1 MKHLSLF
8 LCFKYLCRKKIVLLS
23 IASVAMCCG
32 LLIVVSSLF
41 SGFIEAVESS
51 ASENM
56 GDVVIEATRGL
67 RIPEYDV
74 LIGELEKLEVVEA
87 ATAVLSTNGG
97 LLFLGK
103 GNVRAVYLWGIEVDR
118 RERVTPFSK
127 YLVGGGNGEGLGDNG
142 DSIIDGYV
150 GIGVVAKSDDVTDEY
165 DYEKVKEFVGRK
177 VRITTGTSGSEKPKR
192 ITFRIAD
199 IAQSGIY
206 LFDSNFV
213 YLPIE
218 ELTKEL
224 YPEQGKLANMIQIK
238 VAGGVDAEAVVEAIR
253 SVWLKFGD
261 DKDIYWA
268 SLADVETSRQKQ
280 AKLIGEYRKQMGILM
295 LIFGVVSGGVILLIF
310 CIFYLIVMT
319 KLKDI
324 AIIKSCGLGSSG
336 VAILFVFFGLVVG
349 VAGSAVG
356 IFVGWLVTTNINSVE
371 AWVSSALGLKLWKS
385 STYMFSKIPN
395 VVYWDYVYWIVGA
408 AIIAAVVGALVP
420 AIAASRVRP
429 VRILRYE

>member
-23 IASVAMCCG
+23 VAAVAMCCG

-41 SGFIEAVESS
+41 SGFITAVENS

-56 GDVVIEATRGL
+56 GDVVIEAERGW
-67 RIPEYDV
+67 RISDYDE
-74 LIGELEKLEVVEA
+74 LISELEKEEVVEA

-103 GNVRAVYLWGIEVDR
+103 GNVRAVYLWGIEVER
-118 RERVTPFSK
+118 RDRVTEFSK
-127 YLVGGGNGEGLGDNG
+127 YFVGGGDGDDDGSSG
-142 DSIIDGYV
+142 DDVISGYV
-150 GIGVVAKSDDVTDEY
+150 GIGVVARPDEVTDEY
-165 DYEKVKEFVGRK
+165 DYDEVKGYVGRK
-177 VRITTGTSGSEKPKR
+177 VFITTGTSGSEKPKR
-192 ITFRIAD
+192 IPFRVGD
-199 IAQSGIY
+199 IVRSGIHQ
-206 LFDSNFV
+206 FDSNFI

-218 ELTKEL
+218 ELTRKL
-224 YPEQGKLANMIQIK
+224 YPEKGKIANMIQIK
-238 VAGGVDAEAVVEAIR
+238 VADGINEVAAVAKIGR
-253 SVWLKFGD
+253 VWLKFAK
-261 DKDIYWA
+261 DKKIEWA
-268 SLADVETSRQKQ
+268 SLDDVETSRTKQ
-280 AKLIGEYRKQMGILM
+280 AKLVKEYRKQMGMLM

-336 VAILFVFFGLVVG
+336 VAVLFMFFGLVVG
-349 VAGSAVG
+349 VAGSGVG
-356 IFVGWLVTTNINSVE
+356 ILVGWLITKNINAVE

-385 STYMFSKIPN
+385 STYMFSRIPN
-395 VVYWDYVYWIVGA
+395 VVYWDYVFWIALA
-408 AIIAAVVGALVP
+408 AIVAAVVGALVP